1 MEYHVLIDNEESN
14 VNADNLSLTGR
25 VNGVNCAVVIR
36 LTSLQGL
43 DKKKVKLEKQ
53 KALIQAFLN
62 RASTVVAS
70 AGEKVEL

>member
-14 VNADNLSLTGR
+14 VNANNLSLTGR
-25 VNGVNCAVVIR
+25 VNGVNCAAVIR

-43 DKKKVKLEKQ
+43 SQKKAKLEKQ
-53 KALIQAFLN
+53 TALIQAFLN
-62 RASTVVAS
+62 RASTVSES